1 MSRRHRIVAF
11 FQNGRR
17 AGTLR
22 RTSDGVFLDYDPDWL
37 VREEATPMSL
47 SLPLG
52 STGHGGAS
60 VRRFLDNLLPESES
74 QRIRLAVRLDAP
86 DTHPFTLIEALGR
99 CTAGALTF
107 VPGGEDPGAPGAAT
121 GEPIPESEIGRLL
134 GDLPRRPLGV
144 DSRFRFSLAGA
155 QRKTALLLRN
165 GDWLRPTGFTPTT
178 HILKPQIGPL
188 LGADFSRSVEN
199 EFLCLEFARA
209 FGLRT
214 AHARIGDFGRQRAL
228 VVERFDRRWAPDGRL
243 CRIPHE
249 DCLQALGGATHL
261 KYETDGG
268 PGMVRLFDL
277 LRGAVDPD
285 RDRRAFLRAQIVFW
299 LLAAIDGHAKNYSL
313 RLFRRAEYC
322 LAPLYDIVSA
332 QPALADGELRPDE
345 VGMALAVG
353 ADRVAGIHRITP
365 DHFVETGEAAG
376 IPASVT
382 RSVLA
387 DLVEIRDPAFARV
400 REQLPDDFPPEIRE
414 PIFDAAAARLDE
426 IGRYLTG

>member
-1 MSRRHRIVAF
+1 MAF

-22 RTSDGVFLDYDPDWL
+22 RTSGGVFLDYDPDWL
-37 VREEATPMSL
+37 VREEATPASL

-60 VRRFLDNLLPESES
+60 GRRFLDSLLPESES
-74 QRIRLAVRLDAP
+74 QRARLAVRLDAP
-86 DTHPFTLIEALGR
+86 DAHPFTLVEALGR
-99 CTAGALTF
+99 CTAGALAF
-107 VPGGEDPGAPGAAT
+107 VPRGEDPGAPGAAT
-121 GEPIPESEIGRLL
+121 GEPIPESEIERLL
-134 GDLPRRPLGV
+134 RDLPRRPLGV

-165 GDWLRPTGFTPTT
+165 GEWLRPTGFSATT

-214 AHARIGDFGRQRAL
+214 TRVRIADFGRLRAL
-228 VVERFDRRWAPDGRL
+228 VVERFDRRWTSDGRL
-243 CRIPHE
+243 FRIPHE
-249 DCLQALGGATHL
+249 DCLQALGGATHV

-268 PGMVRLFDL
+268 PGMVRLLDL
-277 LRGAVDPD
+277 LRGATDPD

-313 RLFRRAEYC
+313 RLLRRSEYR
-322 LAPLYDIVSA
+322 LAPLYDIVSV
-332 QPALADGELRPDE
+332 QPALADGQLRPDE

-353 ADRVAGIHRITP
+353 ADRVTEVHRITP
-365 DHFVETGEAAG
+365 EHFVETGEAAG

-387 DLVEIRDPAFARV
+387 DLVEIRDPAFARI
-400 REQLPDDFPPEIRE
+400 RDQLPEDFPPEIRE

-426 IGRYLTG
+426 VGRYLAG